1 MASRAAIGRLFE
13 RGVWRAPYLVRGM
26 PALIAVDARGVARRH
41 VVRVPGADEVRESDA
56 LADALDRMDPQ
67 GFETTASPRPYLEL
81 VKPTPLAAPPT
92 GVIPL
97 VPRATLERFA
107 AQAAMFDPYAT

>member
-1 MASRAAIGRLFE
+1 MGSHAALGRLFE

-26 PALIAVDARGVARRH
+26 PALIAVDAHGVARKH
-41 VVRVPGADEVRESDA
+41 VVLEYGADEVRESDA

-67 GFETTASPRPYLEL
+67 EFETAAPSRPYLEL
-81 VKPTPLAAPPT
+81 AKPTPLAAPPT